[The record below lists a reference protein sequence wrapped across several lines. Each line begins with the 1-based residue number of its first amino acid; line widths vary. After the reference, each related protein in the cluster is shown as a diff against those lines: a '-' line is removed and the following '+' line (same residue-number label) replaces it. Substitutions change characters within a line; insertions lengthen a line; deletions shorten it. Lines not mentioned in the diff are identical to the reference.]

1 MGVSVS
7 ERKGVWEK
15 TGGWDKLGL
24 VGIGEKDMSYTNNH
38 HIEANAVQRVASL
51 PLFDSALKTV
61 VSVYTDVKGGYPLL
75 SVVGGVAEIGVRNV
89 SQAAIL
95 RATPLLL
102 SLEPQIE
109 VVNNYACMGLDQLE
123 NNFPVLHQSTEEVL
137 GHLKDAFFLTLDDVQ
152 LRVNDELDGIQGRWD
167 KLTDATW
174 YYLLALQES
183 QLGQMATSGLD
194 DILTRSE
201 EAMAKYMPLT
211 ATLRLEWERRTQQY
225 EDEDGEDEP
234 GLWTRFRGLLL
245 CLSLQLYHRLLK
257 LRNRLERAMGMLQ
270 DATDRV
276 LRLEAMRRLALD
288 QLKAQ
293 VRVLAELGPINQL
306 LGLPAQ
312 VQLVVADLQELGK
325 ILLQLLVKG
334 MLQQPSDQDVED
346 FLNQQESLSSDT
358 TRSSSASSLFL
369 KAIDG
374 RPHNRKSSYARSQT
388 GSTSAPSPAS
398 AKSPNGSRGSQKQ
411 DDQTLSLELKNLHLP
426 STIAL
431 CRRSSVRRGSSSSI
445 NPPDPSPVPGPA
457 PANPGNDDDQSLSRQ
472 GSQKHDDQPL
482 SRQGS
487 QKPDDQ
493 PLACWGSQKQEDQL
507 LFVELDSN
515 VCHRSSAIEF
525 LLAPIIQYLSPEQLS
540 DETVIPEV
548 ETTNFHPDTRDESL
562 PRHQSL
568 SARFQRSSSSAGNP
582 DDQSLSRW
590 GSQKQDD
597 QPLSLELDPLE
608 LPSTSTVRR
617 PSSAAEVL
625 LGSIL
630 QYLISEPPSDESI
643 IPEVE
648 TTKNH
653 TETRD
658 EGLPRLNSL
667 SSSSQLSLSSAVAP
681 VVEITEDLS
690 PEQGSDK
697 AVALEVESIEY
708 YSDTRDMSPPRCKSL
723 SARSRRSSSSVV
735 ATEVETTEGLRPEQ
749 VSDEVIAFEV
759 ESTEYYS
766 DARDESP
773 SRRKSLSAHS
783 RRSSSNAGNLD
794 DQPLSNRGSQKP
806 DDQPLSLQLDPQEL
820 PSTSTMCRPSS
831 AAEVLLGSIL
841 QYLSSEP
848 PSDESIVPE
857 VETTKNHT
865 ETRDEGPPRHKSL
878 SAHSR
883 KSSSSAGNSDNQ
895 PLSRCGSQKPDDQP
909 LSCRGNQMSDDQP
922 LSLELDPLELPSTST
937 VRRPSSAAE
946 VLLGSVL
953 QYINS
958 EPSSDEPFVPKVE
971 TTENH
976 IKARVDSLPR
986 LNSLS
991 SSSQL
996 SLSSAVA
1003 PVVEITE
1010 DLSPE
1015 QGSDKAVAL
1024 EVESIEYYSD
1034 TRDMSPPRCK
1044 SLSARSRRSSSSV
1057 VATEVETTDGL
1068 RPEQVSDEVIAFEV
1082 KSTEYYSDA
1091 RDESPS
1097 RRKSL
1102 SAHSRRSSSNGGNPD
1117 DQPLSNRG
1125 SQKPD
1130 DQPLSLQLD
1139 PLELPST
1146 STMRRPSSA
1155 AEVLLGSILQYLSSE
1170 PPSDESIIPEVET
1183 TKNHTETRDEGP
1195 PRHKSLYAHSHKSSS
1210 SAGNSDNQPL
1220 SRRGSQKPDDQPL
1233 SRRGNQM
1240 SDDQPLSL
1248 ELDPLELPSTSTV
1261 RRPSSAAEVLLGSVL
1276 QYINSEPS
1284 SDEPFVPK
1292 VETTENH
1299 IKARVDSLPRLNSLS
1314 SSSHLSLSSA
1324 VAPVVEITEDLSPE
1338 QGSDKA
1344 VALEVESV
1352 EYYSDTRDM
1361 SPPRCKSL
1369 SARSRRSSSS
1379 VVATEVETTEGMR
1392 PEQVSDEVIAFE
1404 VESTEYYSDA
1414 RDESPSRRKSLS
1426 AHSCISSSNA
1436 GNPDDQPL
1444 SNRGSQKPDDQP
1456 LSLQL
1461 DPLELPS
1468 TSTILLGSILQY
1480 ISSELPL
1487 EEPVVPEMDNTE
1499 NTEVRY
1505 ESPPRCKSLSVRSRR
1520 SSSSAGNPS
1529 NVCQGSQMRNDQPL
1543 SVEFD
1548 ILDISSTS
1556 ALRRRSSAAEVLL
1569 GPILQYLS
1577 SEPPSD
1583 ETIMP
1588 KVETTENQTEARDES
1603 PPRHKSLFARS
1614 HRSSYSA
1621 SAPEMETTEDQS
1633 PEKVSDEAIALEG
1646 ESTEYYSDARDVS
1659 PSRSNSLSAGSHRS
1673 SSSAGNLDVQ
1683 PLSRR
1688 GSQKPDDQP
1697 LSLELDPLELPSTS
1711 TMRRPS
1717 SAAEVLLGSILQY
1730 ISSEPPLEEP
1740 VVPEVDSTENTDVRD
1755 ESPPR
1760 YKSLSVRSRRSSSS
1774 AGNPSNVRQGSQM
1787 RNDQP
1792 RSVEFDILDIS
1803 STSALRRRSLA
1814 AEVLLGPILQYLS
1827 SEPSSD
1833 ETVIPEV
1840 ETTEK
1845 NAQLRDESPPRCQSL
1860 SPRSRRSSSSAVV
1873 PEVETT
1879 EYCSDEGDSSP
1890 LRRKSLSIR
1899 SRRSSSS
1906 GGNAPSPRLTPDNT
1920 HNGLQA
1926 SQMQDNLDE
1935 LDTSAVRRRSW
1946 AVEVLLDP
1954 ILQYLNPGHS
1964 EKADI
1969 EEAEIPAVEAT
1980 EH

>member
-1 MGVSVS
+1 M
-7 ERKGVWEK
+7 
-15 TGGWDKLGL
+15 
-24 VGIGEKDMSYTNNH
+24 
-38 HIEANAVQRVASL
+38 
-51 PLFDSALKTV
+51 
-61 VSVYTDVKGGYPLL
+61 
-75 SVVGGVAEIGVRNV
+75 
-89 SQAAIL
+89 
-95 RATPLLL
+95 
-102 SLEPQIE
+102 
-109 VVNNYACMGLDQLE
+109 
-123 NNFPVLHQSTEEVL
+123 
-137 GHLKDAFFLTLDDVQ
+137 
-152 LRVNDELDGIQGRWD
+152 
-167 KLTDATW
+167 
-174 YYLLALQES
+174 
-183 QLGQMATSGLD
+183 
-194 DILTRSE
+194 
-201 EAMAKYMPLT
+201 
-211 ATLRLEWERRTQQY
+211 
-225 EDEDGEDEP
+225 
-234 GLWTRFRGLLL
+234 
-245 CLSLQLYHRLLK
+245 
-257 LRNRLERAMGMLQ
+257 
-270 DATDRV
+270 
-276 LRLEAMRRLALD
+276 
-288 QLKAQ
+288 
-293 VRVLAELGPINQL
+293 
-306 LGLPAQ
+306 
-312 VQLVVADLQELGK
+312 
-325 ILLQLLVKG
+325 
-334 MLQQPSDQDVED
+334 
-346 FLNQQESLSSDT
+346 
-358 TRSSSASSLFL
+358 
-369 KAIDG
+369 DG

-398 AKSPNGSRGSQKQ
+398 AKSPNGSRGRQKQ
-411 DDQTLSLELKNLHLP
+411 DDQTLSLELKNLDLP
-426 STIAL
+426 SNIAV

-457 PANPGNDDDQSLSRQ
+457 PANPANDDDQSLSRQ
-472 GSQKHDDQPL
+472 GSQKPDDQPL

-487 QKPDDQ
+487 QK
-493 PLACWGSQKQEDQL
+493 QEDQP
-507 LFVELDSN
+507 LFVELDST

-568 SARFQRSSSSAGNP
+568 SAHSQRSSSSAGNP
-582 DDQSLSRW
+582 DDQSLSRQ

-630 QYLISEPPSDESI
+630 QYLSSEPPSDESI

-648 TTKNH
+648 TTENH

-658 EGLPRLNSL
+658 ES
-667 SSSSQLSLSSAVAP
+667 
-681 VVEITEDLS
+681 
-690 PEQGSDK
+690 
-697 AVALEVESIEY
+697 
-708 YSDTRDMSPPRCKSL
+708 
-723 SARSRRSSSSVV
+723 
-735 ATEVETTEGLRPEQ
+735 
-749 VSDEVIAFEV
+749 
-759 ESTEYYS
+759 
-766 DARDESP
+766 
-773 SRRKSLSAHS
+773 
-783 RRSSSNAGNLD
+783 
-794 DQPLSNRGSQKP
+794 
-806 DDQPLSLQLDPQEL
+806 
-820 PSTSTMCRPSS
+820 
-831 AAEVLLGSIL
+831 
-841 QYLSSEP
+841 
-848 PSDESIVPE
+848 
-857 VETTKNHT
+857 
-865 ETRDEGPPRHKSL
+865 PPRHKSL

-895 PLSRCGSQKPDDQP
+895 PLS
-909 LSCRGNQMSDDQP
+909 CRGNQKPDNQP

-937 VRRPSSAAE
+937 VRRPSSAAEVLLGSVLQYISSEPSSDEPVVPKVETTENHIKARDESLPRHKSLSSSSHWSLSSAVARVLETAEDLSPEQGSDEAIILEVEGIEYYSDTRDMSPPRRKSLSTRSRRSSSSAVAPEVETSEGLRPEEVSGEVNALEVESTEYYSDARDVSPSRRKSLSAGSNRSSSSAGNLGYQSFSRRGSQKPFNQPLSLELDPLELPSTSTVHRPSSAAEVLLGSILQYLSPEQLSDETVIPEVETTNFHPDTRDESLPRHQSLSARSKRSSSSAGNPDDQSLSRRGSQKQDDQPLFLELDPLELPSTSTVRRPSSAAEVLLGSILQYLSSEPSSNESIIPEVETTENHTEIRDESPPRHKSLSTHSRKSLSSAGNSDDQLLSRRGSQKPDDQPLSRRGNQKPDNQPLSLELDPLELPSTSTVRRSSSAAE

-986 LNSLS
+986 LNGLS
-991 SSSQL
+991 SSSHL

-1015 QGSDKAVAL
+1015 QGSDEAVAL

-1044 SLSARSRRSSSSV
+1044 SLSARSRWSSSSV
-1057 VATEVETTDGL
+1057 VATEVE
-1068 RPEQVSDEVIAFEV
+1068 
-1082 KSTEYYSDA
+1082 STEYYSDA

-1102 SAHSRRSSSNGGNPD
+1102 SAHSRRSSSNAGNPD

-1130 DQPLSLQLD
+1130 DQPLS
-1139 PLELPST
+1139 
-1146 STMRRPSSA
+1146 RW
-1155 AEVLLGSILQYLSSE
+1155 
-1170 PPSDESIIPEVET
+1170 
-1183 TKNHTETRDEGP
+1183 
-1195 PRHKSLYAHSHKSSS
+1195 
-1210 SAGNSDNQPL
+1210 
-1220 SRRGSQKPDDQPL
+1220 GSQKP
-1233 SRRGNQM
+1233 
-1240 SDDQPLSL
+1240 DDQPLSL

-1261 RRPSSAAEVLLGSVL
+1261 RRPSSAAEVLLGS
-1276 QYINSEPS
+1276 
-1284 SDEPFVPK
+1284 
-1292 VETTENH
+1292 
-1299 IKARVDSLPRLNSLS
+1299 
-1314 SSSHLSLSSA
+1314 
-1324 VAPVVEITEDLSPE
+1324 
-1338 QGSDKA
+1338 
-1344 VALEVESV
+1344 
-1352 EYYSDTRDM
+1352 
-1361 SPPRCKSL
+1361 
-1369 SARSRRSSSS
+1369 
-1379 VVATEVETTEGMR
+1379 
-1392 PEQVSDEVIAFE
+1392 
-1404 VESTEYYSDA
+1404 
-1414 RDESPSRRKSLS
+1414 
-1426 AHSCISSSNA
+1426 
-1436 GNPDDQPL
+1436 
-1444 SNRGSQKPDDQP
+1444 
-1456 LSLQL
+1456 
-1461 DPLELPS
+1461 
-1468 TSTILLGSILQY
+1468 ILQY
-1480 ISSELPL
+1480 ISSEPPL
-1487 EEPVVPEMDNTE
+1487 EEPFVPEVDNTE
-1499 NTEVRY
+1499 NTEVRD

-1520 SSSSAGNPS
+1520 SSSSAGNSS

-1556 ALRRRSSAAEVLL
+1556 ALRRRSLAPEVIL

-1583 ETIMP
+1583 ETIIP

-1614 HRSSYSA
+1614 RWSSYCA
-1621 SAPEMETTEDQS
+1621 SAPEVETTEDQS
-1633 PEKVSDEAIALEG
+1633 PEKVSDEAVALEG

-1688 GSQKPDDQP
+1688 GSQMPDDQPLSRRGSQKPDDQPLSRWGSQKPDDQP

-1711 TMRRPS
+1711 TVRRPS

-1740 VVPEVDSTENTDVRD
+1740 VVPEVDNTENTEVRD

-1760 YKSLSVRSRRSSSS
+1760 CKSLSVHSRRSSSS
-1774 AGNPSNVRQGSQM
+1774 AGNPSNVHQGSQM

-1792 RSVEFDILDIS
+1792 LSVEFDILDIS

-1845 NAQLRDESPPRCQSL
+1845 NAQLRDESPPRRQSL

-1879 EYCSDEGDSSP
+1879 EYCSDKGDGSP
-1890 LRRKSLSIR
+1890 LRRRSLSIR

-1920 HNGLQA
+1920 HNGLQG

-1969 EEAEIPAVEAT
+1969 EESEIPAVEAT

>member
-1 MGVSVS
+1 
-7 ERKGVWEK
+7 
-15 TGGWDKLGL
+15 
-24 VGIGEKDMSYTNNH
+24 MSYTNNH

-51 PLFDSALKTV
+51 PLFDSALKSV
-61 VSVYTDVKGGYPLL
+61 VSVYTDVKGRYPLL

-152 LRVNDELDGIQGRWD
+152 LRVNDELDGMQGRWD

-245 CLSLQLYHRLLK
+245 CLSLQLYRRLLK

-270 DATDRV
+270 DATDRMGLSRLLEVVSSVLQMLKLFYVSQV
-276 LRLEAMRRLALD
+276 LRLEATRRLALD

-325 ILLQLLVKG
+325 ILLQLLVKCTPLYN

-358 TRSSSASSLFL
+358 TRSNSASSLFL
-369 KAIDG
+369 KAMDG

-388 GSTSAPSPAS
+388 GSTSAPSPTS
-398 AKSPNGSRGSQKQ
+398 AKSPNGSQKQ
-411 DDQTLSLELKNLHLP
+411 DDQTLSLELKNLDLP
-426 STIAL
+426 STISV
-431 CRRSSVRRGSSSSI
+431 CRRSSVRRCSSSSI
-445 NPPDPSPVPGPA
+445 NPPDSSPVPGPA
-457 PANPGNDDDQSLSRQ
+457 PANQAND
-472 GSQKHDDQPL
+472 DDQPL

-487 QKPDDQ
+487 QKPDNQ
-493 PLACWGSQKQEDQL
+493 SPPCWGSQKQEDQP
-507 LFVELDSN
+507 LFVELDST

-525 LLAPIIQYLSPEQLS
+525 LYAPIIQYLSPEQLS

-568 SARFQRSSSSAGNP
+568 SARSQRSSSSVGNPDDQSLSRRGSQKQDDQPLSLELDPLELPSTSTVPRPSSAAEVLLGSILQYLSSEPPSDESIIPEVETTENHTETRDESPPRHKSLSAHSRKSSSSAGNLDNQPLSRQGNQKPDNQPLSLELDPLELPSTSTVRRPSSAAEVLLGSVLHYISSEPSSDEPVVPEVETTENHIKARGESLPRRKSLSSSSHWSLSSAVAPMLEKAEDLSPEQGSDEAIILEVEGIEYYSDTRDMNPPRRKSLSTRSRRSSSSAVAPEVETSEGLRPEEVSDEVITLEVESTEYYSDARDVSPSRSKSLSAGSNRSSSSAGNP
-582 DDQSLSRW
+582 DDQSLSRRGSQKPFNQPLSLELDPLELPSTSTVHRPSSAAEVLLGSILQYLSPEQLSDETVIPEVETTNFHPDTRDVSPSRSKSLSAGSNRCSSSAGNPDNQSLSRR

-630 QYLISEPPSDESI
+630 QYLSSEPPSDKSI

-648 TTKNH
+648 TTENH
-653 TETRD
+653 TEIRD
-658 EGLPRLNSL
+658 ESPPRHKSSSSAGNSDNQPLSRWGNQKPDNQPLSRRGNQMSDDQSLSLELEPLELPSTSTVRRSSSTAEVLLGSVLQYINSEPSSDEPFVAKVETTENHIKARVDSLPRRKSL
-667 SSSSQLSLSSAVAP
+667 SSSSHLSLSSAVAP

-690 PEQGSDK
+690 PEQGSGK

-766 DARDESP
+766 DARGESP

-783 RRSSSNAGNLD
+783 RRSSSNAGNPD

-806 DDQPLSLQLDPQEL
+806 DDQ
-820 PSTSTMCRPSS
+820 
-831 AAEVLLGSIL
+831 
-841 QYLSSEP
+841 
-848 PSDESIVPE
+848 
-857 VETTKNHT
+857 
-865 ETRDEGPPRHKSL
+865 SL
-878 SAHSR
+878 SR
-883 KSSSSAGNSDNQ
+883 W
-895 PLSRCGSQKPDDQP
+895 GSQKP
-909 LSCRGNQMSDDQP
+909 DDQP

-946 VLLGSVL
+946 VLLGSIL
-953 QYINS
+953 QYFSS
-958 EPSSDEPFVPKVE
+958 EPPLEEPVVPEVDN
-971 TTENH
+971 TEN
-976 IKARVDSLPR
+976 
-986 LNSLS
+986 
-991 SSSQL
+991 
-996 SLSSAVA
+996 
-1003 PVVEITE
+1003 TE
-1010 DLSPE
+1010 
-1015 QGSDKAVAL
+1015 V
-1024 EVESIEYYSD
+1024 
-1034 TRDMSPPRCK
+1034 RDESPPRCK
-1044 SLSARSRRSSSSV
+1044 SLSVRSRRSSSSAGNPSNV
-1057 VATEVETTDGL
+1057 CQGSQMRNEQPLSVEFDILDISSTSALRRRSLAAEVLLGPILQYLSSEPPLGETIIPKVETTENQTEARDESPPRHKSLFARSRWSSYIASAPEVETTEDQS
-1068 RPEQVSDEVIAFEV
+1068 PEKVSDEAVALEGE
-1082 KSTEYYSDA
+1082 STEYYSDA
-1091 RDESPS
+1091 RDVSPS
-1097 RRKSL
+1097 RSSSL
-1102 SAHSRRSSSNGGNPD
+1102 SA
-1117 DQPLSNRG
+1117 G
-1125 SQKPD
+1125 SH
-1130 DQPLSLQLD
+1130 
-1139 PLELPST
+1139 
-1146 STMRRPSSA
+1146 R
-1155 AEVLLGSILQYLSSE
+1155 
-1170 PPSDESIIPEVET
+1170 
-1183 TKNHTETRDEGP
+1183 
-1195 PRHKSLYAHSHKSSS
+1195 SSS
-1210 SAGNSDNQPL
+1210 SAGNLDVQPLSCRGSQMPDDQPL

-1233 SRRGNQM
+1233 SRWGSQKP
-1240 SDDQPLSL
+1240 DDQPLSL
-1248 ELDPLELPSTSTV
+1248 ELEPLELPSTSTV
-1261 RRPSSAAEVLLGSVL
+1261 RRPSSAAEVLLGS
-1276 QYINSEPS
+1276 
-1284 SDEPFVPK
+1284 
-1292 VETTENH
+1292 
-1299 IKARVDSLPRLNSLS
+1299 
-1314 SSSHLSLSSA
+1314 
-1324 VAPVVEITEDLSPE
+1324 
-1338 QGSDKA
+1338 
-1344 VALEVESV
+1344 
-1352 EYYSDTRDM
+1352 
-1361 SPPRCKSL
+1361 
-1369 SARSRRSSSS
+1369 
-1379 VVATEVETTEGMR
+1379 
-1392 PEQVSDEVIAFE
+1392 
-1404 VESTEYYSDA
+1404 
-1414 RDESPSRRKSLS
+1414 
-1426 AHSCISSSNA
+1426 
-1436 GNPDDQPL
+1436 
-1444 SNRGSQKPDDQP
+1444 
-1456 LSLQL
+1456 
-1461 DPLELPS
+1461 
-1468 TSTILLGSILQY
+1468 ILQY
-1480 ISSELPL
+1480 ISSEPPL
-1487 EEPVVPEMDNTE
+1487 EEPVVPEVDNTE
-1499 NTEVRY
+1499 NTEVRD

-1556 ALRRRSSAAEVLL
+1556 ALRC
-1569 GPILQYLS
+1569 
-1577 SEPPSD
+1577 
-1583 ETIMP
+1583 
-1588 KVETTENQTEARDES
+1588 
-1603 PPRHKSLFARS
+1603 
-1614 HRSSYSA
+1614 
-1621 SAPEMETTEDQS
+1621 
-1633 PEKVSDEAIALEG
+1633 
-1646 ESTEYYSDARDVS
+1646 
-1659 PSRSNSLSAGSHRS
+1659 
-1673 SSSAGNLDVQ
+1673 
-1683 PLSRR
+1683 
-1688 GSQKPDDQP
+1688 
-1697 LSLELDPLELPSTS
+1697 
-1711 TMRRPS
+1711 
-1717 SAAEVLLGSILQY
+1717 
-1730 ISSEPPLEEP
+1730 
-1740 VVPEVDSTENTDVRD
+1740 
-1755 ESPPR
+1755 
-1760 YKSLSVRSRRSSSS
+1760 
-1774 AGNPSNVRQGSQM
+1774 
-1787 RNDQP
+1787 
-1792 RSVEFDILDIS
+1792 
-1803 STSALRRRSLA
+1803 RSLA

-1845 NAQLRDESPPRCQSL
+1845 NAQLRDESPPRHQSL

-1879 EYCSDEGDSSP
+1879 EYCFDEGDGSP

-1906 GGNAPSPRLTPDNT
+1906 GGNAPSQRLTPDNT
-1920 HNGLQA
+1920 HNGLQG